1 MDEKKEILVQNEKQ
15 MKRFARSFYKSI
27 KGGQLILLCGDLGA
41 GKTTFTRY
49 FCQSAG
55 VKDHITSP
63 TFTIMR
69 EYKAKKIDI
78 IHFDLYRIEQEEE
91 VQEFGFEEYV
101 YDIKPNQ
108 MVLIEWPYNI
118 PNFSYPECMELTIV
132 KIDENKRKIIITKRG
147 QA

>member
-1 MDEKKEILVQNEKQ
+1 MNEKSEIFIQDEKQ
-15 MKRFARSFYKSI
+15 MKKFAKSFFKRI

-49 FCQSAG
+49 FCRSAG
-55 VKDHITSP
+55 VKEDITSP

-69 EYKAKKIDI
+69 QYHTKKVEIV
-78 IHFDLYRIEQEEE
+78 HFDLYRIENSRE

-101 YDIKPNQ
+101 YDRKPNQ
-108 MVLIEWPYNI
+108 IVLIEWPYNVT
-118 PNFSYPECMELTIV
+118 NFTYPDCMEVTIE
-132 KIDENKRKIIITKRG
+132 KIDENKRKIILNKRG